1 MFIVLDG
8 IDGAGKSTQIDML
21 RRWLEGQGFRVTSLR
36 DPGSTAL
43 GEAVRDI
50 LLHREEI
57 PISSSA
63 EMLLYMAARAQLV
76 NEQIRPALAAD
87 RIVISDRY
95 LLANVVYQGCA
106 GGVDLE
112 HLWTVGEIATQ
123 GIQPDITILLDLP
136 VNAAMARI
144 GANPDRLEKRGE
156 AYFQRVRTGFL
167 SQLNRSSAKTVV
179 INAEKTLQEIH
190 LQISKVVS
198 ECLGSIQI

>member
-21 RRWLEGQGFRVTSLR
+21 RRWLEQQGFRVTSLR

-43 GEAVRDI
+43 GEAVREI

-57 PISSSA
+57 PISPSA

-136 VNAAMARI
+136 VATAMARI

-156 AYFQRVRTGFL
+156 AFYQRVRNGFL
-167 SQLNRSSAKTVV
+167 SQLNRSSPKTVV

>member
-21 RRWLEGQGFRVTSLR
+21 RRWLEQQGFRVTSLR

-43 GEAVRDI
+43 GEAVREI

-57 PISSSA
+57 PISPSA

-95 LLANVVYQGCA
+95 LLANVVYQGCE

-136 VNAAMARI
+136 VATAMARI

-156 AYFQRVRTGFL
+156 AFYQRVRNGFL
-167 SQLNRSSAKTVV
+167 SQLNRSSPKTVV

>member
-1 MFIVLDG
+1 MNGNTPF
-8 IDGAGKSTQIDML
+8 A
-21 RRWLEGQGFRVTSLR
+21 FVTSLR

-57 PISSSA
+57 PISACA

-112 HLWTVGEIATQ
+112 QLWTVGEIATQ
-123 GIQPDITILLDLP
+123 GIQPDMTILLDLP
-136 VNAAMARI
+136 VNTAMARI

-156 AYFQRVRTGFL
+156 AFYQRVRNGFL